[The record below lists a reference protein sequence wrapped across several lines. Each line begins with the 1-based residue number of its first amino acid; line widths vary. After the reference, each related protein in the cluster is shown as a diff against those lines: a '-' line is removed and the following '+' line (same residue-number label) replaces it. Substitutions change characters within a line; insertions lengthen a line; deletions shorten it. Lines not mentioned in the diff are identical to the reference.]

1 MSDDTEVQSNLIK
14 SIIDK
19 KFTQANSEFGNM
31 MRNKAYSAIDD
42 FKQSFKYVTH
52 EIKPEEAPKE
62 D

>member
-1 MSDDTEVQSNLIK
+1 MSDDTEAQPNIIK

-19 KFTQANSEFGNM
+19 KFTQANSEFGDM
-31 MRNKAYSAIDD
+31 MKNKAYAAIDD
-42 FKQSFKYVTH
+42 FKQAFKYVTH

>member
-1 MSDDTEVQSNLIK
+1 MSEETELKSNIIQN
-14 SIIDK
+14 IIDK
-19 KFTQANSEFGNM
+19 KFTKANSEFGDF
-31 MRNKAYSAIDD
+31 MRNKAYAAIDN